1 MLREAI
7 EQPREESRAHG
18 QWQFQ
23 YHCRLHAEPAWAF
36 ARGRRPV
43 AYEGWR
49 FEVVDL
55 DGRCIDKIL
64 ATPPEKSP

>member
-1 MLREAI
+1 LGICPEV
-7 EQPREESRAHG
+7 G
-18 QWQFQ
+18 DQF
-23 YHCRLHAEPAWAF
+23 
-36 ARGRRPV
+36 

-55 DGRCIDKIL
+55 DGRRIDKIL

>member
-1 MLREAI
+1 LLREAI
-7 EQPREESRAHG
+7 EQSREENHAHG
-18 QWQFQ
+18 QWQFPIAGFMLSQ
-23 YHCRLHAEPAWAF
+23 LGHLP
-36 ARGRRPV
+36 RGRRPV